1 MANQRIVELQDRLL
15 KAQAELEQ
23 RATHDALTGIKNRG
37 SLLEILGRE
46 LRRTRRTGSPTG
58 VALFD
63 VDHFKSVN
71 DTYGHPIGD
80 EVLIEVAKRCQG
92 VVRDYDVFGRYGG
105 EEFLLLMPESPLA
118 AAFDRAERLRAEI
131 KSMPFVYQRRPIGPV
146 TLSAGVAEFP
156 GHGADRDTLLR
167 QADAA
172 LYQAKQG
179 GRDRVVRAQSRA
191 GRNAV

>member
-1 MANQRIVELQDRLL
+1 MVLREVAALL
-15 KAQAELEQ
+15 KRIARQ
-23 RATHDALTGIKNRG
+23 
-37 SLLEILGRE
+37 S
-46 LRRTRRTGSPTG
+46 
-58 VALFD
+58 D
-63 VDHFKSVN
+63 VV
-71 DTYGHPIGD
+71 
-80 EVLIEVAKRCQG
+80 C
-92 VVRDYDVFGRYGG
+92 RYGG

-118 AAFDRAERLRAEI
+118 AAFDRAERLRTEM

-156 GHGADRDTLLR
+156 GHGADRETLLR

-191 GRNAV
+191 GREAV